1 MHSYNLRSTKKNNT
15 DSQKSSNKFNLSIKV
30 TSHNVCN
37 LDIKSP
43 EATKLA
49 SDIDLVNT
57 SKQNQFTIKD
67 EKDYEKD
74 YEEGILELL
83 KNCLNKFNQA
93 ISHDSQQ
100 ASHFRYTM
108 IVYMEELHNLDNA
121 KYNYDI
127 SSKWCEVPAIVTL
140 HLLKN
145 RII

>member
-1 MHSYNLRSTKKNNT
+1 MHKYNLRSTNT
-15 DSQKSSNKFNLSIKV
+15 NQESSNNKFNLSIKV
-30 TSHNVCN
+30 TSHH
-37 LDIKSP
+37 DYKSEIDTP
-43 EATKLA
+43 KANSLA
-49 SDIDLVNT
+49 RDVDLVNT
-57 SKQNQFTIKD
+57 SQQNDKFTSKD
-67 EKDYEKD
+67 EKE

-83 KNCLNKFNQA
+83 KNSLEKFNET
-93 ISHDSQQ
+93 ISHDPQQ